1 VELLTVA
8 NINGR
13 RLLEIIMDRPP
24 KLPCFES
31 KLRAVEEDP
40 LVIQEC
46 AMDGKR
52 TNTIP
57 SDADLIL
64 YVLCGSKSNVL
75 NAAAVA
81 CRLAMSC
88 PRNHRR
94 NEKSVVMAREFF
106 SCHNKCVVEV
116 GDSYARL
123 LNPVPSPTDV
133 SSSFTVRDTHYK
145 WLLSF
150 TNQKKTLACRE
161 QTAASVERS
170 MALPQ
175 GGGLL
180 CRRATVTAAASSWNT
195 ASLSSLVRRRP
206 AAFRRRGGD
215 QNDGDRMVISKR
227 SFGTT
232 TTLRRQAR
240 GGNNNNSSSCSLAQ
254 SFFLAGGGGDDD
266 DQGGGSKHKAYYYHS
281 SGTRNGISC
290 RPTATRRYSKLT
302 RRQDDNDSDDDG
314 DGSPGNN
321 NSTSPP
327 AEAFQFQEVRV
338 HPVSPFGIDWL
349 TRVWTPPSRNADHP
363 AVVAAAAAL
372 ELNVLQWK
380 NSSATLE
387 PLPLTSDDS
396 LRQHY
401 QHHQHH
407 HRETTVVAV
416 AAKASETASET
427 TTTMEMTSSS
437 QSSPLGGFGLVD
449 WDAQRTTEKAIGVVA
464 EPATVL
470 DDAAVLLAPTI
481 QQQQLVVGGG
491 EMMKMGS
498 TTKFANK
505 PQASGNI
512 VWNEIYEDE
521 EALYGGEEEQVHV
534 EEARL
539 LVETT
544 AKAEDIETGTSKE
557 TSGKEAEDG
566 TTAVMN
572 VSVSLPDRNGTRV
585 YVNHLSWK
593 VVCQDLHDHMQSTG
607 LEVKNASVLRDD
619 VGRTKRAGIVTFHN
633 AMDAQKAVEQ
643 LNKTEL
649 RGRKIMVREYYED
662 REALH
667 ANRDPALTR
676 ASLVMGDGAATKSLD
691 IAAAISNNDNN
702 SFAASDNDNVN
713 NRNDDVGLLSDKAE
727 SAAAAA
733 VNAKEESLSATDLL
747 PVAIPESDRV
757 FVASAFNMR
766 PEAKDNN
773 DKTTAATVDN
783 NNDTKATNAAKAIPW
798 WASRKKLLA
807 AEQNKAL

>member
-1 VELLTVA
+1 
-8 NINGR
+8 
-13 RLLEIIMDRPP
+13 
-24 KLPCFES
+24 
-31 KLRAVEEDP
+31 
-40 LVIQEC
+40 
-46 AMDGKR
+46 
-52 TNTIP
+52 
-57 SDADLIL
+57 
-64 YVLCGSKSNVL
+64 
-75 NAAAVA
+75 
-81 CRLAMSC
+81 
-88 PRNHRR
+88 
-94 NEKSVVMAREFF
+94 
-106 SCHNKCVVEV
+106 
-116 GDSYARL
+116 
-123 LNPVPSPTDV
+123 
-133 SSSFTVRDTHYK
+133 
-145 WLLSF
+145 
-150 TNQKKTLACRE
+150 
-161 QTAASVERS
+161 
-170 MALPQ
+170 
-175 GGGLL
+175 
-180 CRRATVTAAASSWNT
+180 
-195 ASLSSLVRRRP
+195 
-206 AAFRRRGGD
+206 
-215 QNDGDRMVISKR
+215 VISKR

-321 NSTSPP
+321 NGTLP
-327 AEAFQFQEVRV
+327 AEAFHFEEVRV

-363 AVVAAAAAL
+363 AVIAAAAAL

-380 NSSATLE
+380 NSSSTLE

-407 HRETTVVAV
+407 HRETTLVAV

-437 QSSPLGGFGLVD
+437 QSSPLGGFDLVD
-449 WDAQRTTEKAIGVVA
+449 WDAQRTTETAIGVA
-464 EPATVL
+464 DEPATVL
-470 DDAAVLLAPTI
+470 GEAAAIPAPTI
-481 QQQQLVVGGG
+481 QQQQLAVGGG

-498 TTKFANK
+498 TKFANK

-521 EALYGGEEEQVHV
+521 ETLYGGEEEGIV
-534 EEARL
+534 EKAHL
-539 LVETT
+539 LAETT
-544 AKAEDIETGTSKE
+544 AKVENAEAGSSTE
-557 TSGKEAEDG
+557 TSGEEAEDG
-566 TTAVMN
+566 TTADTN
-572 VSVSLPDRNGTRV
+572 VSISLKDRNGTRV

-593 VVCQDLHDHMQSTG
+593 VVCQDLHEHMQSTG

-667 ANRDPALTR
+667 ASRDTAVTR
-676 ASLVMGDGAATKSLD
+676 ASLVMVDGATVASLNTAATNDKNNV
-691 IAAAISNNDNN
+691 AAAE
-702 SFAASDNDNVN
+702 NVN
-713 NRNDDVGLLSDKAE
+713 NKNDDVGLLSEKAE
-727 SAAAAA
+727 PAASSAMNDIHQNKREQAM
-733 VNAKEESLSATDLL
+733 EESSSTTDLL

-757 FVASAFNMR
+757 FVASASK

-773 DKTTAATVDN
+773 GKRTAATFDN
-783 NNDTKATNAAKAIPW
+783 NNDTNATNSTKAIPW

-807 AEQNKAL
+807 AELNKAL